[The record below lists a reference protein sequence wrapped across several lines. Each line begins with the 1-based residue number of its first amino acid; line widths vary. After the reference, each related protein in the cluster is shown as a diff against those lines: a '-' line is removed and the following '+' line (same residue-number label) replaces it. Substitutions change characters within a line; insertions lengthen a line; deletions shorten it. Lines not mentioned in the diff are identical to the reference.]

1 MHKKQSRLTLVTGG
15 VVVALAGLLTVL
27 LTVVGPAQGE
37 SPGSA
42 GHEEP
47 AHVEHREGSDIA
59 RLTLT
64 SKAASRIDVQTAA
77 VETGRQGLQ
86 VVPYGALIYDP
97 QGGTWVYTYPGGPRV
112 RTGRRHGEL
121 HRRRASAPAQGT
133 RCGHRGRRRRRRR
146 ALGGRVRGRAL
157 T

>member
-77 VETGRQGLQ
+77 VKTGRQGLQ

-97 QGGTWVYTYPGGPRV
+97 QGGTWVYTSPEALVFERVAVTVSSIDDERVHLRKGPGAGTEV
-112 RTGRRHGEL
+112 AVVGAAEL
-121 HRRRASAPAQGT
+121 WGAEFGV
-133 RCGHRGRRRRRRR
+133 GH
-146 ALGGRVRGRAL
+146 
-157 T
+157 

>member
-1 MHKKQSRLTLVTGG
+1 MHKKQSRLALVTGG

-86 VVPYGALIYDP
+86 VVPYGALLYDP
-97 QGGTWVYTYPGGPRV
+97 QGGTWVYTSPEALVFERVAVTVSSIDDERVHLRKGPGAGTEV
-112 RTGRRHGEL
+112 AVVGAAEL
-121 HRRRASAPAQGT
+121 WGAEFGV
-133 RCGHRGRRRRRRR
+133 GH
-146 ALGGRVRGRAL
+146 
-157 T
+157 

>member
-97 QGGTWVYTYPGGPRV
+97 QGGTWVYTSPEALVFERVAVTVSSIDDERVHLRKGPGAGTEV
-112 RTGRRHGEL
+112 AVVGAAEL
-121 HRRRASAPAQGT
+121 WGAEFGV
-133 RCGHRGRRRRRRR
+133 GH
-146 ALGGRVRGRAL
+146 
-157 T
+157 

>member
-1 MHKKQSRLTLVTGG
+1 MHKKQSRLALVTGG

-64 SKAASRIDVQTAA
+64 RKAASRIDVQTAT

-86 VVPYGALIYDP
+86 VVPYGALLYDP
-97 QGGTWVYTYPGGPRV
+97 QGGTWVYTSPEALVFERVAVTVSSIDDERVHLRKGPGAGTEV
-112 RTGRRHGEL
+112 AVVGAAEL
-121 HRRRASAPAQGT
+121 WGAEFGV
-133 RCGHRGRRRRRRR
+133 GH
-146 ALGGRVRGRAL
+146 
-157 T
+157 

>member
-64 SKAASRIDVQTAA
+64 RKAASRIDVQTAT
-77 VETGRQGLQ
+77 VETGRQGLH
-86 VVPYGALIYDP
+86 VVPYGALLYDP
-97 QGGTWVYTYPGGPRV
+97 QGGTWVYTSPEALVFERVAVTVSSIDDERVHLRKGPGAGTEV
-112 RTGRRHGEL
+112 AVVGAAEL
-121 HRRRASAPAQGT
+121 WGAEFGV
-133 RCGHRGRRRRRRR
+133 GH
-146 ALGGRVRGRAL
+146 
-157 T
+157 

>member
-1 MHKKQSRLTLVTGG
+1 MHKKQSRLALVTGG

-97 QGGTWVYTYPGGPRV
+97 QGGTWVYTSPEALVFERVAVTVSSIDDERVHLRKGPGAGTEV
-112 RTGRRHGEL
+112 AVVGAAEL
-121 HRRRASAPAQGT
+121 WGAEFGV
-133 RCGHRGRRRRRRR
+133 GH
-146 ALGGRVRGRAL
+146 
-157 T
+157 